1 MRCKNCK
8 KQTQTPFCSVNCLQ
22 EFSDTV
28 KGKEYIERISLKVK
42 REREKKEKV
51 IRKEL
56 GIELYPNKNRSNLQR
71 EINRLSKMID
81 AKCGYNTCICCH
93 RDFGK
98 QTDAAH
104 YHSVG
109 SNQTLRFNL
118 HNIHS
123 ASSYC
128 NNYSNTHLSGYL
140 VGLEA
145 RYRLEYRNMILS
157 LPQVYKSLKLS
168 AKDIHDKLIL
178 VRSLIKNFDDYEF
191 KDGIEGRELFNNLIG
206 IY

>member
-8 KQTQTPFCSVNCLQ
+8 KQTQSLFCSVNCLQ
-22 EFSDTV
+22 EFSDTD

-42 REREKKEKV
+42 KEREKKERV

-56 GIELYPNKNRSNLQR
+56 GIELYPNKNRSNLQK
-71 EINRLSKMID
+71 EINRLSKLID
-81 AKCGYNTCICCH
+81 AKCGYQTCICCH

-145 RYRLEYRNMILS
+145 RYGILYKIRVVS

-168 AKDIHDKLIL
+168 AKDIHNKLIL

-191 KDGIEGRELFNNLIG
+191 NNGIEGRELFNQLIG

>member
-8 KQTQTPFCSVNCLQ
+8 KNTQTPFCSVNCLQ
-22 EFSDTV
+22 EFSDTE

-42 REREKKEKV
+42 REREKKERV

-56 GIELYPNKNRSNLQR
+56 GIELYPNKNRSNLQK

-81 AKCGYNTCICCH
+81 AKCGYKTCICCH
-93 RDFGK
+93 RNFGK

-123 ASSYC
+123 ANSYC

-145 RYRLEYRNMILS
+145 RYGLEYRNMILS

-168 AKDIHDKLIL
+168 AKDIHDKLLL
-178 VRSLIKNFDDYEF
+178 VRSLIKNFDDYQF
-191 KDGIEGRELFNNLIG
+191 KDGIEGRKLFNQLIG

>member
-8 KQTQTPFCSVNCLQ
+8 KQTKTPFCSVSCLQ
-22 EFSDTV
+22 EFGETD
-28 KGKEYIERISLKVK
+28 KGKAYIERISLNVK
-42 REREKKEKV
+42 KEREKKERT

-56 GIELYPNKNRSNLQR
+56 GILVYEKENKKVLQK

-81 AKCGYNTCICCH
+81 AKCGYKTCICCH

-128 NNYSNTHLSGYL
+128 NNYSNIHLSGYL

-145 RYRLEYRNMILS
+145 RYGLEYKDMILS

>member
-8 KQTQTPFCSVNCLQ
+8 KNTQTPFCSVSCLQ
-22 EFSDTV
+22 EFGETD
-28 KGKEYIERISLKVK
+28 KGKAYIERISLNVK
-42 REREKKEKV
+42 KEREKKERV

-56 GIELYPNKNRSNLQR
+56 GIELYPNKNRSNLQK

-81 AKCGYNTCICCH
+81 SKCGYKTCICCH

-145 RYRLEYRNMILS
+145 RYGLKYKDMILS

-168 AKDIHDKLIL
+168 AKDIHDKLLL

-191 KDGIEGRELFNNLIG
+191 KDGIEGRELFNQLIG

>member
-8 KQTQTPFCSVNCLQ
+8 KQTQSFFCSVNCLQ
-22 EFSDTV
+22 EFSDTD
-28 KGKEYIERISLKVK
+28 KGKEYIEQISLKVK
-42 REREKKEKV
+42 KEREKKERV

-56 GIELYPNKNRSNLQR
+56 GIELYPNKNRSNLQK
-71 EINRLSKMID
+71 EINRLSKLID
-81 AKCGYNTCICCH
+81 AKCGYQTCICCH

-145 RYRLEYRNMILS
+145 RYGILYKIRVVS

-168 AKDIHDKLIL
+168 AKDIHNKLIL

-191 KDGIEGRELFNNLIG
+191 NNGIEGRELFNQLIG